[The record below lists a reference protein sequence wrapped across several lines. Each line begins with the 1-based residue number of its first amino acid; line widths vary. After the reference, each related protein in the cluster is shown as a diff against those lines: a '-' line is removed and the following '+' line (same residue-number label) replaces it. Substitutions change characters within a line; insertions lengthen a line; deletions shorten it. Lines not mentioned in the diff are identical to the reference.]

1 MKPIISVKS
10 LNEYEGQ
17 TAVVDVMTWLYKG
30 SFACSYELALGT
42 PTSEFLSYPLKM
54 LRFLKNKKIKTICVF
69 DGLHLKA
76 KSATEQERIEYKNKN
91 REMGL

>member
-1 MKPIISVKS
+1 
-10 LNEYEGQ
+10 
-17 TAVVDVMTWLYKG
+17 
-30 SFACSYELALGT
+30 
-42 PTSEFLSYPLKM
+42 M

>member
-10 LNEYEGQ
+10 LNGYEGQ